1 MRTHKCVFVFVFVSV
16 CVCVREK
23 KPSARGVIRPQ
34 EEADVQPCGCVRRLI
49 IATAHFQVFVLPF
62 GMFIFHPNSLCYFS
76 EKILEIWRF
85 VGWSK
90 SCKNLVIDSP
100 DLFKIFQ
107 IGSM

>member
-16 CVCVREK
+16 SVFVCVREK

-76 EKILEIWRF
+76 DTFEE
-85 VGWSK
+85 
-90 SCKNLVIDSP
+90 
-100 DLFKIFQ
+100 
-107 IGSM
+107 M